1 MGEKIDSRLYAEAWD
16 KETEKRWKELIPY
29 IKLAIEEIEKSEV
42 KKYSTEIEEK
52 ILSKITGVKK

>member
-29 IKLAIEEIEKSEV
+29 IELAIEEIEKSEV
-42 KKYSTEIEEK
+42 KKYSTQIEEK
-52 ILSKITGVKK
+52 ILSK